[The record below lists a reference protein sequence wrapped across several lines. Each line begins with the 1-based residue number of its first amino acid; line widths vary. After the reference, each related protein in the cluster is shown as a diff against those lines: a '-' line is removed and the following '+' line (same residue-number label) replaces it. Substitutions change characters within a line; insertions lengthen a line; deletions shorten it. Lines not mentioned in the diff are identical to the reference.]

1 MSAAQ
6 ALGRRVGRKAA
17 CRALDL
23 PRASF
28 YRHLRPN
35 AIPPAPRPKPSRAL
49 DDAERQAI
57 MDMLHS
63 ERFRDQAP
71 NQVFATLLDEGTYLC
86 SIRTMYRILDQ
97 AGELRERRD
106 QLRHPNYSKPELLAT
121 GPNEV
126 WSWDITKLLGP
137 VKWTYF
143 YLYVILDI
151 FSRYV
156 AGWMVAHRE
165 SAELAERLIEESCR
179 KQGILPGQLTLHA
192 DRGSSMTSKP
202 VAFLLSDLGVTKT
215 HSRPHVSDDNPFS
228 ESQFKTLKYRPE
240 FPQRFGSIQDCSQ
253 LLPGLLPLVQRGAS
267 AQRHRSAHARDP
279 ALRPRRRR
287 DPMSPG
293 RAEWRLRTPPRTF
306 RPSTPQA
313 ARKAR
318 SRLDQPAGDGA

>member
-179 KQGILPGQLTLHA
+179 KQGTTDPPC
-192 DRGSSMTSKP
+192 R
-202 VAFLLSDLGVTKT
+202 
-215 HSRPHVSDDNPFS
+215 
-228 ESQFKTLKYRPE
+228 
-240 FPQRFGSIQDCSQ
+240 
-253 LLPGLLPLVQRGAS
+253 PGLFDDLEARGL
-267 AQRHRSAHARDP
+267 P
-279 ALRPRRRR
+279 ALRSRGYQ
-287 DPMSPG
+287 DPQP
-293 RAEWRLRTPPRTF
+293 AARLR
-306 RPSTPQA
+306 
-313 ARKAR
+313 
-318 SRLDQPAGDGA
+318 